1 MSSISECQTG
11 GFREARQR
19 MSSTPTNPIEIV
31 LNGEKRQVPEG
42 LSVTGLL
49 AHLGI
54 AGDRVAVEFELEIV
68 PRAKWPET
76 LIRDGAQV
84 EVVHFVGGG

>member
-1 MSSISECQTG
+1 MTSI
-11 GFREARQR
+11 
-19 MSSTPTNPIEIV
+19 PTNLIEIV

-42 LSVTGLL
+42 LSVAGLL

-54 AGDRVAVEFELEIV
+54 TADRVAVELELEIV
-68 PRAKWPET
+68 PRPKWDAAMVLP
-76 LIRDGAQV
+76 GAQV